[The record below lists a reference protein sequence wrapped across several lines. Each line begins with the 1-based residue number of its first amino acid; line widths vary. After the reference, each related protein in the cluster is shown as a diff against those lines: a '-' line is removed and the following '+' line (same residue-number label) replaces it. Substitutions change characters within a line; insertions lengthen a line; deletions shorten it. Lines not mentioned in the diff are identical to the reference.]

1 MWKKAIPNE
10 LDRKR
15 DFAKSP
21 EIKAL
26 RLFNMKLPHD
36 FDTKNDEVSPVLTVP
51 AVNYVGIYSP
61 QKAERFLTKR
71 FNLARL
77 LDYQCSL

>member
-15 DFAKSP
+15 DFAKAP

-36 FDTKNDEVSPVLTVP
+36 FNIKNDEATFALALT
-51 AVNYVGIYSP
+51 AVNYVGTHSP
-61 QKAERFLTKR
+61 KNSRII
-71 FNLARL
+71 
-77 LDYQCSL
+77 LDKTI